1 MGFFEWVG
9 LSLFLIYLFT
19 YFWSCLV
26 FVATRGLSLVVASGL
41 LIVVASFVEKYGL
54 QGTQA

>member
-1 MGFFEWVG
+1 MGRSLSFF
-9 LSLFLIYLFT
+9 IYLFT
-19 YFWSCLV
+19 YFWSCLM
-26 FVATRGLSLVVASGL
+26 FVATHGLSLVVASGL